1 MIGVFVT
8 EAIRDYITI
17 VKKDFWSYLKLIMG
31 WEVFRIFK
39 VQQSGR
45 KQKAENSQKIYMYTV
60 FKFCRNQRKR
70 EEYMRSHDNL
80 EDYMRSLD
88 NLMSDKVSIS

>member
-1 MIGVFVT
+1 
-8 EAIRDYITI
+8 
-17 VKKDFWSYLKLIMG
+17 MG
-31 WEVFRIFK
+31 REVFRIFK

-45 KQKAENSQKIYMYTV
+45 KQKAENSQKIYMHTV
-60 FKFCRNQRKR
+60 FTFCRNEQKR

-80 EDYMRSLD
+80 GDYMRSTD